1 MSNQVQKIREIVK
14 ALPRLNCGLCGF
26 GNCGNYAKAVTEG
39 RASLNICI
47 GGPVVWRRIGNIIGD
62 KMPIMPQKA
71 AHVPWTQHYG
81 VSIPVNREQR
91 LQSLRQRQNELAQRM
106 DALRRRVKA
115 LADQRKG

>member
-1 MSNQVQKIREIVK
+1 MSNQAQKIREIVK

-47 GGPVVWRRIGNIIGD
+47 GGPIVWRRIGDVLGI
-62 KMPIMPQKA
+62 KMPARLQEST
-71 AHVPWTQHYG
+71 VPGTQHYG

-91 LQSLRQRQNELAQRM
+91 LQSLRQRQWELAQRL
-106 DALRRRVKA
+106 DALGRRVKA
-115 LADQRKG
+115 LANQRKG